1 MLTSSCFVLL
11 LDPRN
16 GSNMELLTLKV
27 SHRLLYCSQDLGHVT
42 QFPRFAIFVSL
53 LFRNTWFMMLYN
65 LGSFCFMLFLD
76 SFSLLHNP
84 WPHLRKNTKKAIKV
98 NNTSTSTAHVKHITI
113 LLYTLWLYMQWRRK
127 QTETVHVCEWV
138 VGG

>member
-16 GSNMELLTLKV
+16 GSNTELLTLKV

-98 NNTSTSTAHVKHITI
+98 NNTSTSTAHVKRITI

-127 QTETVHVCEWV
+127 QMESVHVCEWGM
-138 VGG
+138 GG